1 MNTEL
6 ILSIPDTRPYPDTPN
21 KNELLRYAADILAN
35 KNAAQSKLAS
45 GQLLAEIVQ
54 ELQQRHT
61 LSLSVA
67 MAMGQNPA
75 QYRLLWQY
83 LCKAL
88 SPQNND
94 EIQWLAFPIA
104 AVIGANH
111 SGCLN
116 NSVPVADIQRLIV
129 EYNQLDIIKNA
140 HFLPKLIGSLQLS
153 EIAAE
158 DWFDAKRSL
167 AHAEDFANKI
177 NAQPVCY
184 DQGQQ
189 VVMLY
194 ALCYGAFELAD
205 MAGKPLGKAA
215 LPLMQVWQELFNNQ
229 DITVFANPMA
239 ADLPIA
245 ALQQGNAQ
253 RRRMALDIF
262 TANAVRSIRLQ
273 FPRVGVVIASEI
285 GGALLFIF
293 HPIEPNPL
301 PPLVFRHFLTPE
313 EEIPLIVADFLDL
326 MTQCKVEHI
335 HILSEALPKGEVP
348 TYAQA
353 IEMKGGNPFFS

>member
-21 KNELLRYAADILAN
+21 KNELLRYAADIVN
-35 KNAAQSKLAS
+35 NTNSAQSKLAA

-54 ELQQRHT
+54 GLQQHHT

-67 MAMGQNPA
+67 MAMVANPA
-75 QYRLLWQY
+75 QYRVLWQY

-94 EIQWLAFPIA
+94 EIQWLAFPIV
-104 AVIGANH
+104 AVIGAEQK
-111 SGCLN
+111 GCLKN
-116 NSVPVADIQRLIV
+116 LVPQDKIKSLLI
-129 EYNQLDIIKNA
+129 EYNNWQVIENA
-140 HFLPKLIGSLQLS
+140 IFLPHLISSETLANISAENWFEAKQSLPQAQALAQHILAE
-153 EIAAE
+153 EI
-158 DWFDAKRSL
+158 L
-167 AHAEDFANKI
+167 YH
-177 NAQPVCY
+177 
-184 DQGQQ
+184 QGQQ
-189 VVMLY
+189 VSVLY
-194 ALCYGAFELAD
+194 ALCFGKTALTEI
-205 MAGKPLGKAA
+205 AGKPLGKAA

-239 ADLPIA
+239 ADFPIA

>member
-6 ILSIPDTRPYPDTPN
+6 ILSIPDTRPYPETPN

-35 KNAAQSKLAS
+35 KNAAQSKLAA
-45 GQLLAEIVQ
+45 GQLSAEIVQ
-54 ELQQRHT
+54 ELGQRHT

-67 MAMGQNPA
+67 MAMAANPA
-75 QYRLLWQY
+75 QYRVLWQY

-94 EIQWLAFPIA
+94 EIQWLAFPVA
-104 AVIGANH
+104 AVVGANH
-111 SGCLN
+111 SGSLN
-116 NSVPVADIQRLIV
+116 NAIPVADIQNLLI

-140 HFLPKLIGSLQLS
+140 HFLPKLIGSQELS
-153 EIAAE
+153 EISAE
-158 DWFDAKRSL
+158 DWFFAKQSQKN
-167 AHAEDFANKI
+167 AEELANKI
-177 NAQPVCY
+177 NAQPVSY
-184 DQGQQ
+184 EKGQQ

-194 ALCYGAFELAD
+194 ALCYGAADLAD
-205 MAGKPLGKAA
+205 LAGKPLGKAA
-215 LPLMQVWQELFNNQ
+215 LPLMQVWQELLKNQ

-245 ALQQGNAQ
+245 ALQQGNAHC
-253 RRRMALDIF
+253 RRMALDIF

-273 FPRVGVVIASEI
+273 YPRVGVVIAAEI

-313 EEIPLIVADFLDL
+313 EEIPLLVADFLDL

-335 HILSEALPKGEVP
+335 HILSEALPKGEIP
-348 TYAQA
+348 TYTQA